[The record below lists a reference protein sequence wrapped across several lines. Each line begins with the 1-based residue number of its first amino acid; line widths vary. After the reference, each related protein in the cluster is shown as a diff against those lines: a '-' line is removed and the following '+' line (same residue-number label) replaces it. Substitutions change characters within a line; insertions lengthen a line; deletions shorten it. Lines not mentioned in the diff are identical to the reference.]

1 MDDFNT
7 RVQNEQEKKKK
18 WNNIAFFSVESVYNK
33 LLCRYFNIFI
43 DMVFTS
49 DCYVY
54 LLFTND
60 NLPAEKELGLFLVDL
75 NKSAMLLFKIFKT
88 KLKTQN

>member
-1 MDDFNT
+1 
-7 RVQNEQEKKKK
+7 
-18 WNNIAFFSVESVYNK
+18 
-33 LLCRYFNIFI
+33 
-43 DMVFTS
+43 MVFTS

-88 KLKTQN
+88 KLKT